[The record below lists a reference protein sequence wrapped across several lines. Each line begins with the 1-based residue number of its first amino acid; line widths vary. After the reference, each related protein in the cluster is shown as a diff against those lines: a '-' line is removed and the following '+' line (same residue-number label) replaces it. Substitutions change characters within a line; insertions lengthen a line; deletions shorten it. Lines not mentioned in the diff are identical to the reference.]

1 MGIRSGG
8 TGGGSGGGG
17 SGREGASGSA
27 RRRPESAGILRAPD
41 LPWTCNRS
49 RPHSARVSR
58 QHADKCLHDTNMPP
72 RRKPDAAAP
81 QAHAASDDA
90 GGAERFT
97 TLTERMGDAEVGIL
111 NHLEPSMHQ
120 AISPPSPHPL
130 LPQPPSPPAAE
141 RKPTP
146 RRGMSRHTRHW
157 PTRLM
162 TSKAGA
168 AKAADDTPAA
178 QAGQG
183 EAAAETGADT
193 SAVQTGDDTSASQ
206 TGEGGLEDRASR
218 HSSDKASRHFS
229 AVFEGL
235 RVQTQ
240 EVDKGRVVLGKS
252 AEKNVEKKP
261 KPPKRSMSSLLR
273 QSTLLRQTTL
283 CRQPSAA
290 GAPPACVCCCLS
302 YPRPVALPP
311 VSLSRPPDK
320 EVLED

>member
-1 MGIRSGG
+1 
-8 TGGGSGGGG
+8 
-17 SGREGASGSA
+17 
-27 RRRPESAGILRAPD
+27 
-41 LPWTCNRS
+41 
-49 RPHSARVSR
+49 
-58 QHADKCLHDTNMPP
+58 
-72 RRKPDAAAP
+72 
-81 QAHAASDDA
+81 
-90 GGAERFT
+90 
-97 TLTERMGDAEVGIL
+97 VGIL

-229 AVFEGL
+229 G
-235 RVQTQ
+235 
-240 EVDKGRVVLGKS
+240 
-252 AEKNVEKKP
+252 P
-261 KPPKRSMSSLLR
+261 CPH
-273 QSTLLRQTTL
+273 
-283 CRQPSAA
+283 PSASLRSSA
-290 GAPPACVCCCLS
+290 RLRSVASPQLLVHHPRACVVVFPIPALLPCLLFPCPA
-302 YPRPVALPP
+302 PRT
-311 VSLSRPPDK
+311 RRC
-320 EVLED
+320 